1 MEKIKMK
8 NLLNKFTALS
18 LFGQI
23 AVVIGLFFAFNIAV
37 LLFKL
42 FFGLTIGLLVLVFG
56 AVAVIALPLMVIYA
70 IYFVLKNFRK

>member
-1 MEKIKMK
+1 MK

-18 LFGQI
+18 LLGQI

-42 FFGLTIGLLVLVFG
+42 FFGLTIGLLFLVFG
-56 AVAVIALPLMVIYA
+56 AVLVVAIPLMVIYA

>member
-1 MEKIKMK
+1 MK

-18 LFGQI
+18 LIGQI

-42 FFGLTIGLLVLVFG
+42 FFGLTIGLLFLGFG
-56 AVAVIALPLMVIYA
+56 AVLVVAIPLMVIYA

>member
-8 NLLNKFTALS
+8 NLFNKFTALS
-18 LFGQI
+18 LIGQI

-56 AVAVIALPLMVIYA
+56 AVLVVAIPLMVIYA

>member
-1 MEKIKMK
+1 MK

-18 LFGQI
+18 LFGQA

-42 FFGLTIGLLVLVFG
+42 FFGLTAGLLFLVFG
-56 AVAVIALPLMVIYA
+56 AVLVVAIPLMVIYA